1 MAASSNSGVSFA
13 RMGHH
18 RSPTAA
24 GLLAVSAVVCMGTLA
39 GCPEVDLGDTP
50 TEIGLCN
57 PTGGLPYFQDQI
69 WPKYIMN
76 STSSCAQNSCHVNGG
91 NGLDFPGPVD
101 YAAFYR
107 RTQIYLNCGMP
118 EASQLLTKPLA
129 GTDPHGGGDVFASE
143 SDPAVVIFLD
153 WFK

>member
-1 MAASSNSGVSFA
+1 
-13 RMGHH
+13 MGNH
-18 RSPTAA
+18 RSPTVA
-24 GLLAVSAVVCMGTLA
+24 GLLLVSAVAGLGMLT
-39 GCPEVDLGDTP
+39 GCPTVDLGDTP

-57 PTGGLPYFQDQI
+57 PAGGLPYFQDQI
-69 WPKYIMN
+69 WPKYINN
-76 STSSCAQNSCHVNGG
+76 STKSCAQAMCHVNGG
-91 NGLDFPGPVD
+91 NGLDYVGTLD
-101 YAAFYR
+101 YPAFYR

-129 GTDPHGGGDVFASE
+129 GIDPHGGADIFASE

>member
-1 MAASSNSGVSFA
+1 MVFESRYRSSTARGALVVVASL
-13 RMGHH
+13 
-18 RSPTAA
+18 
-24 GLLAVSAVVCMGTLA
+24 GLGLT

-57 PTGGLPYFQDQI
+57 PAGGVQYFQDQI
-69 WPKYIMN
+69 WPKYVMN
-76 STSSCAQNSCHVNGG
+76 PTKSCAQNQCHVNGG
-91 NGLDFPGPVD
+91 NGLDYPGPVD

-118 EASQLLTKPLA
+118 EASPFLTKPLA
-129 GTDPHGGGDVFASE
+129 GTDPHGGGDIFN
-143 SDPAVVIFLD
+143 SDSDAAVMIFLD